1 MKYISE
7 ILKQF
12 TRQQKLFVL
21 ILLLVFVCGTSIIT
35 TYLNSEQK
43 SCHEVIELNKQYLKD
58 LVEISQL
65 IQKQKIQDIQEQLQV
80 VADVPAESPPPT
92 EEKITPIVRTAPTIQ
107 KSPVLDSILK
117 ISSKYQKFNN
127 LTIIK

>member
-1 MKYISE
+1 MKYIAE

-58 LVEISQL
+58 LVDISQL

-80 VADVPAESPPPT
+80 VTDVPAESPPPT
-92 EEKITPIVRTAPTIQ
+92 EEKSSPIVRVPQSIR

-127 LTIIK
+127 LTIH

>member
-92 EEKITPIVRTAPTIQ
+92 EEKITPIVRTPPIIQ

>member
-21 ILLLVFVCGTSIIT
+21 ILLLVFICGTSIIT

-43 SCHEVIELNKQYLKD
+43 SCHEVIELNKKYLKD
-58 LVEISQL
+58 LVDISKL
-65 IQKQKIQDIQEQLQV
+65 IQKQKIEDIQEQLQTI
-80 VADVPAESPPPT
+80 ADAPAEASPT
-92 EEKITPIVRTAPTIQ
+92 NEKLTPIVRTHPNIR
-107 KSPVLDSILK
+107 KSAVLDSIFN
-117 ISSKYQKFNN
+117 ISSKYEKFNN
-127 LTIIK
+127 LTIH

>member
-21 ILLLVFVCGTSIIT
+21 ILLLVFICGTSIIT

-43 SCHEVIELNKQYLKD
+43 SCHEVIELNKKYLKD
-58 LVEISQL
+58 LVDISKL
-65 IQKQKIQDIQEQLQV
+65 IQKQKIEDIQEQLQTV
-80 VADVPAESPPPT
+80 VDVPAEASPT
-92 EEKITPIVRTAPTIQ
+92 HEKLTPIVRTHPNIR
-107 KSPVLDSILK
+107 KSAVLDSIFN
-117 ISSKYQKFNN
+117 ISSKYEKFNN
-127 LTIIK
+127 LTIH

>member
-1 MKYISE
+1 MKYIAE

-12 TRQQKLFVL
+12 TRQQKIFVL
-21 ILLLVFVCGTSIIT
+21 VLLLVFISGTSIIT
-35 TYLNSEQK
+35 SYLNSEQK

-58 LVEISQL
+58 LVDISQL

-80 VADVPAESPPPT
+80 VVDVPAEASPDDN
-92 EEKITPIVRTAPTIQ
+92 KIKPIVRTAPNIQ

-127 LTIIK
+127 LTISK

>member
-21 ILLLVFVCGTSIIT
+21 ILLLVFICGTSIIT

-43 SCHEVIELNKQYLKD
+43 SCHEVIELNKKYLKD
-58 LVEISQL
+58 LVDISKL
-65 IQKQKIQDIQEQLQV
+65 IQKQKIEDIQEQLQT
-80 VADVPAESPPPT
+80 VADVPAEASPT
-92 EEKITPIVRTAPTIQ
+92 NKKLTPIVRAHPNIR
-107 KSPVLDSILK
+107 KSAVLDSILK
-117 ISSKYQKFNN
+117 ISSKYEKFSN
-127 LTIIK
+127 LKIH